1 MKLNKNKLLLALSKA
16 NKRIKSSEI
25 KGDSFYLDIENDFI
39 DDEIKELQKQLLKL
53 KQKVKEK
60 KLKGL
65 LP

>member
-16 NKRIKSSEI
+16 NKQIKFSEI
-25 KGDSFYLDIENDFI
+25 KGDSFYLDIENDFT

-60 KLKGL
+60 RLKGL